1 MFSFICLG
9 FICFFQFEKQQMI
22 NNGANPYI
30 VAYHGRTRF
39 ELDNLGSLSNLPTQK
54 SVYFI
59 TRPLVES
66 NPDFDDPW
74 FYKTG
79 VFNGKFDSLIGQ
91 GASASV
97 ISGEWA
103 GKKAAFKFVEVGI
116 QKYQEDAGDV
126 LKTLNDKLS
135 EMTSIQATKGSKII
149 SFFGHYR

>member
-1 MFSFICLG
+1 MILTSY
-9 FICFFQFEKQQMI
+9 FQFEEQEMI
-22 NNGANPYI
+22 DNGVNPYI
-30 VAYHGRTRF
+30 VDF
-39 ELDNLGSLSNLPTQK
+39 EGKTMFEKFNLGSLSNLPSKK
-54 SVYFI
+54 SVYFT

-91 GASASV
+91 GASGTV

-103 GKKAAFKFVEVGI
+103 GKKAAFKFVEVGA
-116 QKYQEDAGDV
+116 QKFQEKADDA
-126 LKTLNDKLS
+126 LKTFNEKLS

-149 SFFGHYR
+149 SFYGHYR